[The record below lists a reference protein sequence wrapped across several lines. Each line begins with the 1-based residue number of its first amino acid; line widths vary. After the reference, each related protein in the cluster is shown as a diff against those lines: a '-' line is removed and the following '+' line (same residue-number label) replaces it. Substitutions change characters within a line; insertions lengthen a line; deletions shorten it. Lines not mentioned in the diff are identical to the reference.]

1 MTEFNKFDTTSMS
14 DFFGGT
20 CSVPVD
26 SDDEL
31 VVVKYGGKTVHVAEF
46 SSRGQA
52 LAAAHAI
59 NSHDR
64 MMAEVTELRNV
75 ELGCNDLERLKIAC
89 TKLGISTP
97 ESMEEFGLNQKK
109 YVKMLI
115 EGVIDNKF
123 INLANDPLLLV
134 L

>member
-1 MTEFNKFDTTSMS
+1 MTEFNKFDTASMS

-31 VVVKYGGKTVHVAEF
+31 VVVKYGGKTVRVAEF

-52 LAAAHAI
+52 RAAAHAI
-59 NSHDR
+59 NNHDR
-64 MMAEVTELRNV
+64 LMAEVTELRNV
-75 ELGCNDLERLKIAC
+75 ELGGYDLERLKIAC

-109 YVKMLI
+109 YVKMVI
-115 EGVIDNKF
+115 EGVINNKF
-123 INLANDPLLLV
+123 IDLANDPLIIV

>member
-1 MTEFNKFDTTSMS
+1 MAELNKFDTTSMS
-14 DFFGGT
+14 EFFGGA
-20 CSVPVD
+20 CSVPAD
-26 SDDEL
+26 TDDEL
-31 VVVKYGGKTVHVAEF
+31 VVVKSGGKTIHVAEF
-46 SSRGQA
+46 SSHCQA

-64 MMAEVTELRNV
+64 LTGEVTELRNV
-75 ELGCNDLERLKIAC
+75 ELGGHDLERLKIAC

-109 YVKMLI
+109 YVKMVI

-123 INLANDPLLLV
+123 IDLANDPLLLI